1 MPSSL
6 RHASSAGPQPGKLL
20 RNANDQVFENFFFT
34 LDPKNVKD
42 DADASTGPK
51 SCTERVNRFDPGR

>member
-1 MPSSL
+1 MSSSL
-6 RHASSAGPQPGKLL
+6 RHASSVGPQPGKLL
-20 RNANDQVFENFFFT
+20 RNANDQVFEKKKFT

-51 SCTERVNRFDPGR
+51 SCTVRVNRFDAGR